1 MPGPN
6 TLKLTFIPPTH
17 ITTTRFSSQITT
29 HYLPLLQN
37 PPLHL
42 AIVLARDSEGIFESP
57 DDRPHSLEDAIKKFR
72 MASYLWQAYTAEAVY
87 RHFPGAP
94 GKRGSARRSFRVEEE
109 WNEDTLTLQ
118 ETDVMRMTAKVHVVR
133 SSLSAEG

>member
-1 MPGPN
+1 
-6 TLKLTFIPPTH
+6 
-17 ITTTRFSSQITT
+17 
-29 HYLPLLQN
+29 
-37 PPLHL
+37 
-42 AIVLARDSEGIFESP
+42 
-57 DDRPHSLEDAIKKFR
+57 

-94 GKRGSARRSFRVEEE
+94 GKGGSARRSFRVEEE

-133 SSLSAEG
+133 SPLSAEG

>member
-1 MPGPN
+1 
-6 TLKLTFIPPTH
+6 
-17 ITTTRFSSQITT
+17 
-29 HYLPLLQN
+29 
-37 PPLHL
+37 
-42 AIVLARDSEGIFESP
+42 
-57 DDRPHSLEDAIKKFR
+57 

-133 SSLSAEG
+133 SPLSAEG